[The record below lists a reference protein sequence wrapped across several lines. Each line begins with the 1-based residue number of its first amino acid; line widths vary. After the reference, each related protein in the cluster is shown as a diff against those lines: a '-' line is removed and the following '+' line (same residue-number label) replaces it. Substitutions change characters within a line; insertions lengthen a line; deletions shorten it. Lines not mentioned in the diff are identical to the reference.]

1 MRMDTKK
8 ITALAMITAVA
19 FILAAFVRVP
29 VVLFL
34 RYDPKDVVIAIA
46 GFIYGPG
53 AALLVSVIV
62 STIQMFTVSQT
73 GPIGWV
79 MNVIAS
85 VAFCCTAAYIYK
97 KNRTLKG
104 AVYGL
109 IAGLFLATSA
119 MMLWNYLIAP
129 IFMATGEMTV
139 REARE
144 LIVVPLLLPAF
155 LPFNLISNGLN
166 AAFTIL
172 LYKHVKRALQ
182 AANMLPPADDSQVP
196 VQSAKINTGAI
207 VVAAFVV
214 VSCILWVLVLQGVI

>member
-8 ITALAMITAVA
+8 ITVLAMITAIA

-53 AALLVSVIV
+53 AALLVTVIV
-62 STIQMFTVSQT
+62 STIQMFTTSQT

-109 IAGLFLATSA
+109 TAGLVLATAA
-119 MMLWNYLIAP
+119 MMLWNYLITP
-129 IFMATGEMTV
+129 IFMGIP
-139 REARE
+139 REA
-144 LIVVPLLLPAF
+144 VVNLLLPAF

-166 AAFTIL
+166 AALTIL

-182 AANMLPPADDSQVP
+182 AANMLPSMDVSESPSKV
-196 VQSAKINTGAI
+196 NTVII
-207 VVAAFVV
+207 VVAGFVLV
-214 VSCILWVLVLQGVI
+214 TCILWVLALQGII